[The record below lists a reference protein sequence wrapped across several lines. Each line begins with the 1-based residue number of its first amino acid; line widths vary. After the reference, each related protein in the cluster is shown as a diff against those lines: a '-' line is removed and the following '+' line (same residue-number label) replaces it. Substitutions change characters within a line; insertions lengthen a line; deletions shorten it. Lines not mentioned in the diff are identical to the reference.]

1 MSTRWY
7 PIYQRGNPQLR
18 VFLPNFWMKLI
29 RPTEEQPPNVVTFS
43 VSMEMTKYDVR
54 SYLEKIYKLP
64 VVDVRT
70 RIALGETK
78 KDQAYG
84 YITKKDD
91 VKLAYV
97 TLVWAFTM
105 SYFKRL
111 LLIIPAFSSRGK
123 SPLSS
128 PISLRKRL
136 KDRPRRKSRWMN
148 RKKASADFWTGTRS
162 DPALQ
167 AGFPFSLVI
176 CSSSSFVVSTG

>member
-18 VFLPNFWMKLI
+18 VFLPNFWMKLV
-29 RPTEEQPPNVVTFS
+29 RPAEEQPPNVVTFS

-97 TLVWAFTM
+97 TLPREEKFVFPDFFAEKAERQEKEEKSLDESKEGFRR
-105 SYFKRL
+105 FLDRNKKR
-111 LLIIPAFSSRGK
+111 PGTPGWFS
-123 SPLSS
+123 
-128 PISLRKRL
+128 I
-136 KDRPRRKSRWMN
+136 
-148 RKKASADFWTGTRS
+148 
-162 DPALQ
+162 
-167 AGFPFSLVI
+167 
-176 CSSSSFVVSTG
+176 